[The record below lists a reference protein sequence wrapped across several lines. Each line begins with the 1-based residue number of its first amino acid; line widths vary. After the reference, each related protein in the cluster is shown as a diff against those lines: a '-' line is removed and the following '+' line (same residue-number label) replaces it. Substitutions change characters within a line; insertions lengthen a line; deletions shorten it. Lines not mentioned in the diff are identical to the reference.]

1 MKTRFAT
8 RLGMA
13 FIVLSMVTSM
23 VPAQTA
29 TASRLTGTVK
39 DSQGALIPKAQIL
52 AKHDQTKAEFLVIAN
67 DEGGWSIP
75 AVQNGSYTVTVTAS
89 GFKSTVIQN
98 VKVDAGTTASVNAT
112 LEVGGTSEQ
121 VVVTSGGNVIQT
133 ESANI

>member
-23 VPAQTA
+23 VPGQTA

-39 DSQGALIPKAQIL
+39 DAQGALIPKAQVL

-75 AVQNGSYTVTVTAS
+75 AVQNGSYTVTVTAN

-112 LEVGGTSEQ
+112 LEVGGTSER
-121 VVVTSGGNVIQT
+121 
-133 ESANI
+133 